1 MSLSDSESF
10 FLESGA
16 PDDPIVNGRYRL
28 DGKDYTRATTMAKTL
43 STEYGVH
50 QWETERAVWGVCQRP
65 DLVAVIGSTDVSDR
79 RALKPLVAD
88 ALVVGKRD
96 AAANEGTAGHQ
107 YAVSVLTGR
116 VPLSDVPDRYR
127 PCIAALCVELQRLG
141 LSVQSTEQIVTNT
154 IAQSA
159 GKYDLE
165 LVDAQGF
172 HLIGDLKFGKTD
184 KHGLEFS
191 QQLAIYNHADHW
203 GPEMR
208 RDLAIVFD
216 MSLENG
222 TCFPLDVN
230 TIAGWEYV
238 QISTRVRNGRNRT
251 DLVLPHHDA
260 GVPTGSPAVP
270 IEQLIVAVPP
280 VISQQPALVAPVA
293 DVPAAMDAAVPVVA
307 YVPPVLDAEPAPVIN
322 ANEGGAAYQ
331 PGEVGKEHP
340 DVLALLAQYKSKA
353 EMQEAAKSMSAGIK
367 LAAYRVNMAIE
378 MVSNKE
384 WPNHKRRVLPPAGQ
398 IPAPVPSPLDGPKLP
413 LSPQAQQVVDNVA
426 AIREGMIV
434 TPGQPVPAAPV
445 EPAAPNP
452 FQQPATPEDVYLG
465 YIGQA
470 TKQSDIAALWNRA
483 MAEGVAWTDRLNAA
497 GMDKF
502 KTLTS

>member
-65 DLVAVIGSTDVSDR
+65 DLVAVVGSTDVSDR

-107 YAVSVLTGR
+107 YAVSVLTGKIQ
-116 VPLSDVPDRYR
+116 LSDVPDQYR

-141 LSVQSTEQIVTNT
+141 LNVQSAEQIVTNT

-184 KHGLEFS
+184 RHGLEFS

-230 TIAGWEYV
+230 TTAGWEYV

-260 GVPTGSPAVP
+260 GAPAMPAP
-270 IEQLIVAVPP
+270 I
-280 VISQQPALVAPVA
+280 
-293 DVPAAMDAAVPVVA
+293 PVVA
-307 YVPPVLDAEPAPVIN
+307 YVPPVLDQQPAFVTPMPAELGVTIPAEMVGQSVSPVVDAEPAPVVN

-378 MVSNKE
+378 MVSNRE

-398 IPAPVPSPLDGPKLP
+398 IPAPVPSPLDGARPP

>member
-65 DLVAVIGSTDVSDR
+65 DLVAVVGSTDVSDR

-141 LSVQSTEQIVTNT
+141 LNVQSAEQIVTNT
-154 IAQSA
+154 LAQSA

-230 TIAGWEYV
+230 TTAGWEYV

-251 DLVLPHHDA
+251 DLVLPHHD
-260 GVPTGSPAVP
+260 TGAPAMPAP
-270 IEQLIVAVPP
+270 I
-280 VISQQPALVAPVA
+280 
-293 DVPAAMDAAVPVVA
+293 PVVA
-307 YVPPVLDAEPAPVIN
+307 YVPPVLDQQPAFVTPMPAELGVTIPAEMVGQSVSPVVDAEPAPVVN

-378 MVSNKE
+378 MVSNRE

-398 IPAPVPSPLDGPKLP
+398 IPAPVPSPLDGARPP

-434 TPGQPVPAAPV
+434 TPGQPVPVAPV